1 MFLVYKFETF
11 KNCRGKAHCNYDY
24 CYNLHFFILRDI
36 WSTVENYFQKI
47 NPLPPFY
54 SLPPPP
60 KNSKSSSP
68 PLFANIEN
76 FSGLPCRK
84 GGKDTSDCPLVYAVL
99 EIVKKFGKI
108 KIYFTVTFCDLS
120 RSKLEPTFI
129 LAWNMASRC

>member
-1 MFLVYKFETF
+1 MIIAIICIFLSYVIFDQQLKITF
-11 KNCRGKAHCNYDY
+11 RKSIH
-24 CYNLHFFILRDI
+24 
-36 WSTVENYFQKI
+36 S
-47 NPLPPFY
+47 PLFTH
-54 SLPPPP
+54 SPPPP

-108 KIYFTVTFCDLS
+108 KIYFTLTFCDLS

-129 LAWNMASRC
+129 LA